1 MGVSREAAHLANKR
15 VCVAQRYVTQSLPCR
30 TEQSWNWSFFPERSS
45 HIAILWAKVRPGVAR
60 ARPPCN
66 TREVVR
72 KGSFFEGSRIS
83 TRRRRVIHVSRRE
96 SLLVRVLIRIQVH
109 GGLNSHIF
117 SNTSS
122 SHASIT
128 RCMGS
133 SLLSSRRTHPTCQ
146 GAAAT
151 SSEADHLLV

>member
-122 SHASIT
+122 SHVHHAVHGLQLAVIT
-128 RCMGS
+128 
-133 SLLSSRRTHPTCQ
+133 THPPHVPGRCCNEQ
-146 GAAAT
+146 
-151 SSEADHLLV
+151 